1 MAEEY
6 DPIRERFIHEVGE
19 FAGSLGLSRSA
30 GQLYALLYMS
40 REPKCLDE
48 MADLC
53 EVSKATASINVREL
67 ERWGAVRRVWV
78 RGDRKDYYEANRNV
92 ADIAV
97 SRVKEGL
104 GRRLETFGAALD
116 EAERDV
122 EQMSDNPGGRDFYRQ
137 RLKEIR
143 KHRNSLDRL
152 LRNIDKVYAVAKR
165 FL

>member
-1 MAEEY
+1 MAEDY
-6 DPIRERFIHEVGE
+6 DPIRARFIHEVGE

-48 MADLC
+48 MADSC

-78 RGDRKDYYEANRNV
+78 RGDSKDYYEANRNV
-92 ADIAV
+92 AEIAI

-104 GRRLETFGAALD
+104 GWRLEGFNAAL
-116 EAERDV
+116 EETE
-122 EQMSDNPGGRDFYRQ
+122 EQVQQMNESPGNRDFYRQ

-152 LRNIDKVYAVAKR
+152 LRNIDKIYGVAKR